1 MTNVRPARPDDLPAL
16 LSLYAQL
23 GGADVPFAPGA
34 AEAAL
39 AALLA
44 FPGATLL
51 VAEHDGSVSGTVTV
65 IVVPNLT
72 HGAQPWA
79 QLENM
84 VVDATVRS
92 TGVGHALMAE
102 ALRTAREAGCYKVQL
117 QSRNERTD
125 AHRFYAR
132 EGFTDASAGFR
143 LYFNG

>member
-1 MTNVRPARPDDLPAL
+1 MTIVRPARSDDLAAL

-39 AALLA
+39 ASLLA

-51 VAEHDGSVSGTVTV
+51 VADHEGAVTGTVTV

-92 TGVGHALMAE
+92 AGVGHALMAE
-102 ALRTAREAGCYKVQL
+102 ALRIAREAGCYKVQL

-143 LYFNG
+143 LYFDG